1 MAYKQQVAVAIDSA
15 AIHGALN
22 DLVAYHATDDGEQ
35 IFVLCGW
42 GRQAQSFFLLA
53 HSRALLHLHVY
64 RKIDVLD
71 DVGEA

>member
-35 IFVLCGW
+35 DLSFVWVGTA
-42 GRQAQSFFLLA
+42 GAVFFSAGSLSCTAPSPCLQ
-53 HSRALLHLHVY
+53 VN
-64 RKIDVLD
+64 
-71 DVGEA
+71 